1 MYIIFGGF
9 RYCCVQIS
17 SSNLTL
23 QKKVVNMLDSKESNT
38 SLVEIDVFVFL
49 GHRILK
55 MPYYSHHFRFLVIIN
70 SLCQSRRIQQQH
82 EMR

>member
-1 MYIIFGGF
+1 
-9 RYCCVQIS
+9 
-17 SSNLTL
+17 
-23 QKKVVNMLDSKESNT
+23 MLDSKESNT